1 MIKFL
6 KQKKYLNIVI
16 FLITM
21 FFLLDRFLKT
31 LSIKIEEDIVL
42 IKNFLS
48 FTFLPNKNISFS
60 IPINSIF
67 LKIILILLIVIVI
80 FNIFLSI
87 KQNEK
92 INFIAWWSI
101 FLGAVSNLWDRITY
115 SYVIDYLDLRF
126 FTVFNLSDCLIFLGS
141 IIVIMGVFKKDD
153 NKILN

>member
-48 FTFLPNKNISFS
+48 FTRLISLEIASFILAS
-60 IPINSIF
+60 
-67 LKIILILLIVIVI
+67 LKP
-80 FNIFLSI
+80 
-87 KQNEK
+87 
-92 INFIAWWSI
+92 
-101 FLGAVSNLWDRITY
+101 
-115 SYVIDYLDLRF
+115 LRF
-126 FTVFNLSDCLIFLGS
+126 
-141 IIVIMGVFKKDD
+141 
-153 NKILN
+153 